1 MKKGLLA
8 LCLLLSALILDA
20 QSSQHVLF
28 GEWPR
33 YFQQEEKVVRVFLD
47 KNGDYYPNSIIPA
60 ADLQESGA
68 SLKDYFSG
76 HTDAFLAVSQS
87 YGVASTGSFEDD
99 YAALQSEIVDDLV
112 RLVNALDQQDDLYIL
127 IHGFRKPMLPQRGGS
142 SSSRGYASVRGSIQ
156 AQYAT
161 QSKEAVFLE
170 VYWDGTYDCCIGRK
184 TKVNK
189 RIFKLF
195 EDVAQ
200 INASEVGYGL
210 RRLVPAIEREELTI
224 VTHSLGAQVALSLL
238 TNTYDERIA
247 IEEQE
252 LPTPAQAR
260 VNIGLVAPAI
270 SRDPFEDYDERT
282 HLVAA
287 GASDNYHLH
296 ILYNEKD
303 FVLKKRWKIFGPG
316 PKKYGDTSLGCN
328 CRNEAEKL
336 SEEFATNF
344 PASKLTLY
352 DAAIGG
358 THRFTRYAG
367 SVAFATFLDTVM
379 E

>member
-1 MKKGLLA
+1 MKEGLLA
-8 LCLLLSALILDA
+8 LSLCLGALTMYA
-20 QSSQHVLF
+20 QSSPHVIF

-60 ADLQESGA
+60 ADLRESGA
-68 SLKDYFSG
+68 SIREHFS
-76 HTDAFLAVSQS
+76 TNADAFLAVLQS

-99 YAALQSEIVDDLV
+99 YAALQGEIVDDLL
-112 RLVNALDQQDDLYIL
+112 RLVNALDQEHDLYIL

-142 SSSRGYASVRGSIQ
+142 PSSRGYASVRSSIQ
-156 AQYAT
+156 GQYSAQ
-161 QSKEAVFLE
+161 SEEAVFLE

-210 RRLVPAIEREELTI
+210 RRLVPAIDRDELTI
-224 VTHSLGAQVALSLL
+224 VTHSLGAQVGLSLL
-238 TNTYDERIA
+238 TNTYDERIDA
-247 IEEQE
+247 KEQE

-260 VNIGLVAPAI
+260 VNIGLIAPAI

-282 HLVAA
+282 LSTVADN
-287 GASDNYHLH
+287 DNYHLN

-336 SEEFATNF
+336 AEDFAENF
-344 PASKLTLY
+344 PSSAITLY
-352 DAAIGG
+352 KSAIGG
-358 THRFTRYAG
+358 THRFTRYAN
-367 SVAFATFLDTVM
+367 SRAFTAFLAVVM